1 MVDERTVVALPE
13 KSLPPRVASMREV
26 GLVVVERSVGL
37 KMLVETPE
45 VIDQEDLNS
54 QLYVPFFSITPL
66 IENRATTF
74 IIYIFTWV
82 LQMDNCSFLNC
93 KSSYNRWFWTVIR

>member
-1 MVDERTVVALPE
+1 MDISLAAVVVVVDERTVVALPE

-74 IIYIFTWV
+74 IIYIYLLGF
-82 LQMDNCSFLNC
+82 F
-93 KSSYNRWFWTVIR
+93 KWTTVAF